1 MTNIVLLSTE
11 ETWPIRHKVMW
22 PDHPID
28 FVKLPNDADGR
39 HFGLYLETDLVS
51 VISIFTENNEVQ
63 FRKFATLQ
71 EYQGKGFG
79 TRLLTE
85 IMRIVAQEKVSK
97 IWCNARITKTDFYGK
112 FGMRPTETRFTK
124 AGIDYVIMERSF
136 H

>member
-1 MTNIVLLSTE
+1 MTNIVLLSAE

-28 FVKLPNDADGR
+28 FVKLPNDSDGR
-39 HFGLYLETDLVS
+39 HFGLYLDSDLVS
-51 VISIFTENNEVQ
+51 VISLFTENNEVQ

-79 TRLLTE
+79 TQLLTE
-85 IMRIVAQEKVSK
+85 IMRIVTQEKVSK

-112 FGMRPTETRFTK
+112 FGMTLTQTRFTK
-124 AGIDYVIMERSF
+124 ADVDYVIMERNF